1 MNNVISNLF
10 RFVIFLSLQVLVFNN
25 IKFLG
30 YINPQVYL
38 IALLLLPL
46 EMKKWIQYII
56 AFFSGFIIDMFFQT
70 FGIHAVASLM
80 IIFIRPYFVF
90 LLNGF
95 RTSDGIFKPLPGIK
109 DLNWIAIYVGAL
121 TFIHQLMVTLIETFN
136 MKDFFHSL
144 WITIINTF
152 FTTII
157 IICIE
162 YLFYSEKKK

>member
-30 YINPQVYL
+30 YINPQVYI

-46 EMKKWIQYII
+46 EMKRWIQYII
-56 AFFSGFIIDMFFQT
+56 AFLTGFVIDMFFQT
-70 FGIHAVASLM
+70 FGIHAIASLI

-95 RTSDGIFKPLPGIK
+95 RTYDGIFKPLPGIK
-109 DLNWIAIYVGAL
+109 DLKWIAMYVGVLAFL
-121 TFIHQLMVTLIETFN
+121 HQLIVTMIETFD
-136 MKDFFHSL
+136 MKEFFHSL
-144 WITIINTF
+144 WIALINTF

-157 IICIE
+157 IICIK